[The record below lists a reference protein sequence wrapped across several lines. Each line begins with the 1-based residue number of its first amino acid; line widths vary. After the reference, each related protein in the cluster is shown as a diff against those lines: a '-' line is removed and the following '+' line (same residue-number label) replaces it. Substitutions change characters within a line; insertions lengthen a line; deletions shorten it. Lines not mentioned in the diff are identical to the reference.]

1 MNNRKKKFVLWLG
14 LIQVL
19 LAVVAFLSI
28 NSLIPFAAAQGETS
42 DPVASGLLGIAAA
55 LAVGFSVV
63 GAGLALKTVGT
74 AAISALT
81 EREGSFGQ
89 ILVLVALAE
98 ALAIYGLIVGVL
110 LWTKIP

>member
-14 LIQVL
+14 LIQIL
-19 LAVVAFLSI
+19 LAVVSYLSVS
-28 NSLIPFAAAQGETS
+28 SLIPFAAAQGET
-42 DPVASGLLGIAAA
+42 DAVTSGLLGIAAA